1 MSCITFIKG
10 NSLIHR
16 LDPRTKL
23 IAALAASIT
32 ISIANT
38 FPALLAGLFC
48 GILLAT
54 TAQLPIKAT
63 IKRLLGL
70 NCFML
75 ILWILVPTT
84 TPGITAHTIGWIT
97 ITKEGLQL
105 AAGITLKGNAI
116 VLIYTALL
124 STVEISELGHALAH
138 LHIPNKLAHLFLFT
152 IRYIDVIHH
161 EYHRM
166 AIAMKTRCFQP
177 RMNLHTYAS
186 FGYVVAML
194 LTRSL
199 DRSERIMSAMKC
211 RGFNGKFY
219 IFNHFKFAMRDLAFG
234 LVLFSALSG
243 IIIMEHL

>member
-10 NSLIHR
+10 HSLIHS
-16 LDPRTKL
+16 LDPRTRL
-23 IAALAASIT
+23 LAALAASIT
-32 ISIANT
+32 IAIAET
-38 FPALLAGLFC
+38 FPALWAGLFC
-48 GILLAT
+48 GVLLAS
-54 TAQLPIKAT
+54 TAQLPARAT

-84 TPGITAHTIGWIT
+84 TPGAAVYTIGQIT
-97 ITKEGLQL
+97 ISLEGLQL
-105 AAGITLKGNAI
+105 ATRITLKGNAI

-124 STVEISELGHALAH
+124 STIEISDLGHALAH
-138 LHIPNKLAHLFLFT
+138 LHIPVKLAHLFLFT
-152 IRYIDVIHH
+152 IRYIDIIHH

-166 AIAMKTRCFQP
+166 ATAMKTRCFRP
-177 RMNLHTYAS
+177 RMNLHTYSS

-199 DRSERIMSAMKC
+199 DRSERIIAAMKC
-211 RGFNGKFY
+211 RGFKGKFY
-219 IFNHFKFAMRDLAFG
+219 IFNHFKFAPRDLAFG
-234 LVLFSALSG
+234 IIMLIALSG